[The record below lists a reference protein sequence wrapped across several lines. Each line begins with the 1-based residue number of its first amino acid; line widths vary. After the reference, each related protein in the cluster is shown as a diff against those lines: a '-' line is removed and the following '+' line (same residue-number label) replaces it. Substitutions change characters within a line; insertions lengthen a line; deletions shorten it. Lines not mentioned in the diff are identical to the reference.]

1 MRVGV
6 VCRRVFASP
15 VAATVMSTKAPA
27 FREDDAVFEHPVD
40 PPAALVTKWFRLEML
55 APPHNERDHEAWMSS
70 IEHIH
75 ATPGFAPP
83 DWGDDSW
90 PTSMTLGENLAD
102 LEKHSAEF
110 LACEAFAYSVLDGDD
125 VIGCVYIDP
134 RRQWRN
140 GGDGSLMGTRIMRR
154 PGPGSGRGDR
164 SVAARGVATAFETM
178 ARTSDARFVSEL
190 CPRARD
196 PPSRPGG
203 GGGRR

>member
-1 MRVGV
+1 M
-6 VCRRVFASP
+6 
-15 VAATVMSTKAPA
+15 
-27 FREDDAVFEHPVD
+27 FEHPVD

-134 RRQWRN
+134 DDSGATEAMVRSWVRASCADRDLDLAAAIDQWLHEAWPLRSRRWPGRPTL
-140 GGDGSLMGTRIMRR
+140 GS
-154 PGPGSGRGDR
+154 
-164 SVAARGVATAFETM
+164 
-178 ARTSDARFVSEL
+178 
-190 CPRARD
+190 
-196 PPSRPGG
+196 
-203 GGGRR
+203 